1 MVITTKGAIKPLF
14 LCFKITKSKFFYCIN
29 MIVLQESASAQNID
43 FIPRTFTS
51 GNTYNVTIVNETTN
65 TEVHNVDTTSI
76 TENLYYNRYNATFN
90 LKQDVTYNLTIK
102 SGSDVIFKDKIYC
115 TNQTDLPAYTVNQS
129 EYIFNDTDNE
139 FITL

>member
-1 MVITTKGAIKPLF
+1 MLPFFI
-14 LCFKITKSKFFYCIN
+14 ITKNKKYYCIN

-76 TENLYYNRYNATFN
+76 TQNLYYNRYNATFN

-115 TNQTDLPAYTVNQS
+115 TNQTDLPAYTVNES

>member
-1 MVITTKGAIKPLF
+1 
-14 LCFKITKSKFFYCIN
+14 
-29 MIVLQESASAQNID
+29 MIVLQQSASAQNID
-43 FIPRTFTS
+43 FIPRTYTS

-76 TENLYYNRYNATFN
+76 TENLYYNRYNAVFT
-90 LKQDVTYNLTIK
+90 LSQDVTYNLTIK

-115 TNQTDLPAYTVNQS
+115 TNQTNLPAYTVNQN
-129 EYIFNDTDNE
+129 EFYNDTDNE

>member
-1 MVITTKGAIKPLF
+1 MLPFFI
-14 LCFKITKSKFFYCIN
+14 ITKNKKYYCIN

-65 TEVHNVDTTSI
+65 TEVHNVNTTSI

-102 SGSDVIFKDKIYC
+102 SSGDVIFKDKIYC
-115 TNQTDLPAYTVNQS
+115 TNQTDLPAYTVNES